1 MSPNLIRGPPELS
14 RYPEGVDMDDR
25 TESFETYEP
34 ESYEWDYEEA
44 ADRPP
49 RVLWG
54 RIIALAVL
62 VLFAFV
68 LGRRTAPAV
77 DNSAELA
84 AANERADQAES
95 EIRDLEA
102 QLSEMNA
109 AAQTEDEP
117 TPEPT
122 SESSAAP
129 AAEGET
135 YIVKS
140 GDSLAGIALKFY
152 GDSSL
157 ANVIAEANSITDPQ
171 SIRPGD
177 ELIIPPEPSN

>member
-1 MSPNLIRGPPELS
+1 
-14 RYPEGVDMDDR
+14 MDDR

-54 RIIALAVL
+54 RIVALI
-62 VLFAFV
+62 LFVILAFW
-68 LGRRTAPAV
+68 LGRASAPET
-77 DNSAELA
+77 DISAELD
-84 AANERADQAES
+84 AANQRADQAES
-95 EIRDLEA
+95 EIGDLEQRLA
-102 QLSEMNA
+102 EANSA
-109 AAQTEDEP
+109 AAADTEP
-117 TPEPT
+117 TPEPST
-122 SESSAAP
+122 ESSAATS
-129 AAEGET
+129 GESQT

-140 GDSLAGIALKFY
+140 GDNLAAIALKFY

-157 ANVIAEANSITDPQ
+157 ADVIADANNIDDPS

-177 ELIIPPEPSN
+177 ELVIPPEP

>member
-1 MSPNLIRGPPELS
+1 
-14 RYPEGVDMDDR
+14 MDDR

-44 ADRPP
+44 RDRPP

-54 RIIALAVL
+54 RILAL
-62 VLFAFV
+62 FV
-68 LGRRTAPAV
+68 LLAIAFYFGRSSAPEV
-77 DNSAELA
+77 DITTELA
-84 AANERADQAES
+84 DANRQLDQAES
-95 EIRDLEA
+95 EIRDLEE
-102 QLSEMNA
+102 QLASRPVAEA
-109 AAQTEDEP
+109 EP

-122 SESSAAP
+122 PDETAA
-129 AAEGET
+129 ATSGEGQT

-157 ANVIAEANSITDPQ
+157 SNIIADANNIDDPQ

-177 ELIIPPEPSN
+177 ELIIPPEP

>member
-1 MSPNLIRGPPELS
+1 
-14 RYPEGVDMDDR
+14 MDDR
-25 TESFETYEP
+25 TESFEHYEP

-44 ADRPP
+44 HDRPP

-54 RIIALAVL
+54 RIVALILLLIA
-62 VLFAFV
+62 AFWF
-68 LGRRTAPAV
+68 GRSTAPSD
-77 DNSAELA
+77 DNSAALT

-102 QLSEMNA
+102 RLAERNAEA
-109 AAQTEDEP
+109 AADEP

-122 SESSAAP
+122 SESTPETSS
-129 AAEGET
+129 GENQT

-140 GDSLAGIALKFY
+140 GDSLAAIALRFY

-157 ANVIAEANSITDPQ
+157 ADVIADANDIDDVQ

-177 ELIIPPEPSN
+177 KLIIPPEP

>member
-1 MSPNLIRGPPELS
+1 
-14 RYPEGVDMDDR
+14 MDDR
-25 TESFETYEP
+25 TESFEHYEP

-44 ADRPP
+44 RDRPP

-54 RIIALAVL
+54 RIVALFLLLL
-62 VLFAFV
+62 VAFW
-68 LGRRTAPAV
+68 LGRTSAPSE
-77 DNSAELA
+77 DSSAALA

-102 QLSEMNA
+102 QLAERNA
-109 AAQTEDEP
+109 AAAAEQEP

-122 SESSAAP
+122 TESTP
-129 AAEGET
+129 AASGEEQT

-140 GDSLAGIALKFY
+140 GDNLAAIALKFY

-157 ANVIAEANSITDPQ
+157 ADVIADANNIDDVQ

-177 ELIIPPEPSN
+177 KLIIPPEP

>member
-1 MSPNLIRGPPELS
+1 
-14 RYPEGVDMDDR
+14 MDDR
-25 TESFETYEP
+25 TESFEHYEP

-44 ADRPP
+44 RDRPP

-54 RIIALAVL
+54 RIVALILLL
-62 VLFAFV
+62 VAAFWF
-68 LGRRTAPAV
+68 GRSSAPA
-77 DNSAELA
+77 DDQSAALA

-102 QLSEMNA
+102 QLAQRNA
-109 AAQTEDEP
+109 SAVAEP

-122 SESSAAP
+122 AESTP
-129 AAEGET
+129 ASSGEEQT

-140 GDSLAGIALKFY
+140 GDNLAAIALKFY

-157 ANVIAEANSITDPQ
+157 ADLIADANNIDDVQ

-177 ELIIPPEPSN
+177 KLIIPPEP

>member
-1 MSPNLIRGPPELS
+1 
-14 RYPEGVDMDDR
+14 MDDR

-54 RIIALAVL
+54 RIVALIFGVL
-62 VLFAFV
+62 LAFW
-68 LGRRTAPAV
+68 LGRTTAPT
-77 DNSAELA
+77 DDRSAELA
-84 AANERADQAES
+84 RANQQVDQAES

-102 QLSEMNA
+102 QLAEQNA
-109 AAQTEDEP
+109 AAAVEP

-122 SESSAAP
+122 PEASEDASTSTASS
-129 AAEGET
+129 GEEQT
-135 YIVKS
+135 YTVKS
-140 GDSLAGIALKFY
+140 GDTLAGIALQFY

-157 ANVIAEANSITDPQ
+157 ADVIADANNIDDVQ

-177 ELIIPPEPSN
+177 ELIIPPEP

>member
-1 MSPNLIRGPPELS
+1 
-14 RYPEGVDMDDR
+14 MDDR

-44 ADRPP
+44 EDRPP

-54 RIIALAVL
+54 RIVALVVFL
-62 VLFAFV
+62 LLAFWM
-68 LGRRTAPAV
+68 GRSTAPT
-77 DNSAELA
+77 DDTSAQVA

-102 QLSEMNA
+102 QLAERNA
-109 AAQTEDEP
+109 AAESEP

-122 SESSAAP
+122 TDASAAP
-129 AAEGET
+129 ASGEEQT
-135 YIVKS
+135 YVVKS

-157 ANVIAEANSITDPQ
+157 ADVIADANNISDPQ

-177 ELIIPPEPSN
+177 ELTIPPKP